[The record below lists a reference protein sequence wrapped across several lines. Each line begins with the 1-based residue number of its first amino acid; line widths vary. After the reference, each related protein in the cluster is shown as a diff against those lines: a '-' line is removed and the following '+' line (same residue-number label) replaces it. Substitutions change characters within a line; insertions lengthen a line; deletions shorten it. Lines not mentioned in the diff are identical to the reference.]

1 MSNTDSMFLLE
12 QDSLNEISRWE
23 DGCNLILEEVMTST
37 PQDIEIKQT
46 NGVDVTIFTSILQKA
61 ESPNRN
67 GRIYSKKSIDEALNR
82 KMVQEKLQ
90 HKKWYGENRHPE
102 EETVKRQTRIVPERI
117 SHIITDYWWKGELL
131 YGRVET
137 ANNTAG
143 KDFQGLIR
151 QGCEASFSMRGLGGD
166 ASSKRKGGLEYIDRN
181 LFIMCYDSVDFPS
194 HPEAYMQEVLKEE
207 TTGESIINPK
217 AFSEDVKVIL
227 EEACVFKVGQEEIK
241 DLMKSNVF
249 QKSLTENDHSIINNY
264 MLNIF
269 R

>member
-1 MSNTDSMFLLE
+1 MRNTDSMFLLE

-23 DGCNLILEEVMTST
+23 DGCDLILEEVMTST
-37 PQDIEIKQT
+37 PKDIEIKQN
-46 NGVDVTIFTSILQKA
+46 NGVDVTIFTTILQRA
-61 ESPNRN
+61 EAPNRN
-67 GRIYSKKSIDEALNR
+67 GRIYSKKAIDEALSR
-82 KMVQEKLQ
+82 KIVQEKLQ

-117 SHIITDYWWKGELL
+117 SHIVTEYWWTGDLL

-151 QGCEASFSMRGLGGD
+151 QGSDASFSMRGLGGD
-166 ASSKRKGGLEYIDRN
+166 KSSKRKDGLEYVDSN

-194 HPEAYMQEVLKEE
+194 HPEAYMEEILKED

-217 AFSEDVKVIL
+217 VLSEDVKVIL
-227 EEACVFKVGQEEIK
+227 EEACVFRIGQEEIK

-249 QKSLTENDHSIINNY
+249 QKSLTESDHSIINNY
-264 MLNIF
+264 MLSMF
-269 R
+269 K